1 MIKDYAIQIGKG
13 FGNIKLGM
21 KEADIEKILGEPDDV
36 DEIVYPDGEVS
47 KTYNYE
53 QLGIDLTFESDNE
66 NRLSYI
72 SFFDEQFHI
81 MEKIRIG
88 IGKEKIKELA
98 RKKEFS
104 EPILED
110 LSDEEFPD
118 NELMS
123 FDRENLNLWFTQEM
137 LDEIQIGPKWK
148 DDDTPIWPE

>member
-13 FGNIKLGM
+13 FDKIKLGM
-21 KEADIEKILGEPDDV
+21 KEPEIKKILGDP
-36 DEIVYPDGEVS
+36 DEIDEITYPDGGES
-47 KTYNYE
+47 KTYIYE
-53 QLGIDLTFESDNE
+53 QLGFDLTFESENE

-72 SFFDEQFHI
+72 SFFDEHFHI
-81 MEKIRIG
+81 MG
-88 IGKEKIKELA
+88 KIKIGTNKKKIMEIT

-110 LSDEEFPD
+110 MSDEEFPD

-123 FDRENLNLWFTQEM
+123 FDRENINLWFTQET